1 MFFVNWVI
9 FGIVT
14 LVINVALVVWVYN
27 DAERKGEDGLV
38 WVAIVLIGGLV
49 GLIAYMLLTGGPA
62 LPQKP
67 IVLDEDYDERAIR
80 AKYRSGGKEI
90 PDVWKGSTGDPDFS
104 DPELDRLLAEKDFD
118 SARTYLRDMQKIARE
133 MDDSKGL
140 ANYAKYEN
148 IIMRGSSVPADKP
161 FKRRTGAEYDPK

>member
-1 MFFVNWVI
+1 MFFMNWVI

-27 DAERKGEDGLV
+27 DAERKGEDGGL
-38 WVAIVLIGGLV
+38 WVAIVLIGGLA
-49 GLIAYMLLTGGPA
+49 GLIAYILVSGGPA

-80 AKYRSGGKEI
+80 AKYRSGGKEM
-90 PDVWKGSTGDPDFS
+90 PDVWKGSPGDPGFS
-104 DPELDRLLAEKDFD
+104 DPELDRLLAEKDFNG
-118 SARTYLRDMQKIARE
+118 ARTYLRDMQKIARE
-133 MDDSKGL
+133 MNDAKAL

-148 IIMRGSSVPADKP
+148 KIMRASSAPSDRP